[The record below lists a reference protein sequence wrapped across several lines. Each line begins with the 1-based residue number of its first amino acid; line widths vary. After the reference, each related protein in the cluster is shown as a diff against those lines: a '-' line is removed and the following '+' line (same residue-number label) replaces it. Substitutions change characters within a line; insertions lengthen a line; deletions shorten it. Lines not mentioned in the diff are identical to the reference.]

1 MQISN
6 SMFHKMT
13 VRSRLL
19 AGFGLVI
26 ALLIAVAV
34 LGLVNLRSLNNQVSV
49 LANSRVPQ
57 VIAAGQWEAAVLRSA
72 RHMEA
77 VFVLADPQEIK
88 KELDTIG
95 ENRAQQT
102 ALYTQMRDMAAGAGQ
117 GRALLQDIDRARK
130 AYAEAESEFVG
141 QAQAGKMDE
150 AKATLLVKV
159 RPAQVAYIAG
169 ISKLG
174 NYVVDDARG
183 MAKESA
189 DAYRSSVAAFIAA
202 ALLCVA
208 AASAVAL
215 LISGA
220 LRRQLGGEPAYA
232 TSVVRTVAGGDL
244 AVDVQLAHDDRDS
257 LLFAMREMIV
267 NLRSMV
273 AETAR
278 GAHAVADTSSQI
290 AQGNLDL
297 SQRTEEQAST
307 LQDTA
312 SSMEELTSTV
322 ARNAQNAREAS
333 KLAAE
338 ASSTAQRGG
347 EVVDEVVSTMDQILD
362 ASKKISDI
370 ISVIDGIA
378 FQTNI
383 LALNAAVEA
392 ARAGEQG
399 RGFAVVAAEVR
410 NLAHRTTVAA
420 KEIKGLI
427 GDSTQK
433 VQAGSDKVDAA
444 GHTMVGVVLSVQK
457 VSDLIAEIAA
467 ASQEQSSKINQVS
480 GSVLQMDRVVQQ
492 NASLVEEAAAATE
505 SMKEQA
511 GALLQ
516 MVSRFRVG
524 GEGALS
530 SSMTGDVHRYNAPL
544 AVAGAAGA
552 SASGSSLPAP
562 YLAAVMKGAK
572 RLPTRPRA

>member
-19 AGFGLVI
+19 AGFGIVI
-26 ALLIAVAV
+26 VLLIAVAV

-95 ENRAQQT
+95 ENRGQQT

-130 AYAEAESEFVG
+130 AYTESESEFVG
-141 QAQAGKMDE
+141 QAEAGKMDE

-159 RPAQVAYIAG
+159 RPAQVAYISG

-174 NYVVDDARG
+174 TYVVEDARG
-183 MAKESA
+183 MARESA

-215 LISGA
+215 LISGG

-244 AVDVQLAHDDRDS
+244 AVDVQLARDDRDS
-257 LLFAMREMIV
+257 LLFAMREMIL

-427 GDSTQK
+427 GDSTRK

-467 ASQEQSSKINQVS
+467 ASQEQSSKISQVS

-524 GEGALS
+524 GEGGLS
-530 SSMTGDVHRYNAPL
+530 SSMAGDMPRYNAPL
-544 AVAGAAGA
+544 AVAGA
-552 SASGSSLPAP
+552 SASGSGLPAP